1 MKTVNVHEAKTQLS
15 KLIEDAVSGDPFVV
29 AKAGKPMVVVT
40 KVDAPAPKRLGFLA
54 GQAAIPEDFDTFG
67 DAEIQAMFEGPA

>member
-29 AKAGKPMVVVT
+29 AKAGKHMVVVT
-40 KVDAPAPKRLGFLA
+40 KVDSPAPKLLGFSA
-54 GQAAIPEDFDTFG
+54 GQATIPEDFDTFG
-67 DAEIQAMFEGPA
+67 GAEIQAMFEGLA